1 VTRDLWRGLAEHIAR
16 CTRSPDTFDGA
27 IMAAQRDVTSIFEP
41 GRNCWRLAHADRA
54 AFIIDADAYFKAFVA
69 AAEQAQRSI
78 LIAGWDFHSR
88 TRLLCDEAGR
98 NCELELGDFLNRLAR
113 KRPQLQIHI
122 LIWDYPMIFG
132 LDREWAPL
140 SGFGW
145 KPHRR
150 VHFRYDNTHPVGASH
165 HQKIVVID
173 DAVAFCGGIDLTCR
187 RWDTCDHAADDE
199 RRVMQGTPY
208 PPFHDLVM
216 AVDANAAASLG
227 DLVRERWRRA
237 TGQTIAPVATNRSR
251 SWRRLGRKQ
260 PPNAR
265 WPESLDASVTDVDVA
280 IARTE
285 PEVDGQPGVREIET
299 LYLDMIAAAKRSIY
313 IENQYFTAERP
324 GDALAKRLSEPHGP
338 EIVVVL
344 RELSHGWL
352 EELTMQTLR
361 MRLIEKL
368 RAADRYGRLRVVYP
382 FIAGLKKGTCI
393 DVHSKM
399 IIVDDDYVRIGSANF
414 ANRSMGFDTECDLA
428 IHAERPQAR
437 DAVRELRCAL
447 LAEHL
452 GATPQQVQAEV
463 ERTGSLCATLDNL
476 HREDRTLKPVT
487 GDTEIPPAVLN
498 MISVADPE
506 KPVDLQTLVGI
517 FSPSIE
523 PSRRTSGKWWKL
535 AAGVGL
541 IAALAAMWQLTP
553 LAQWLEADR
562 VTEWARRFG
571 DNPWAP
577 FVVMAAYT
585 PACIVMF
592 PRPVITL
599 FAVVAFGPWLGFVY
613 AMLGIEFAAWLTYVA
628 GKRFKRETVR
638 RVAGRNLNRI
648 IDVMRRRGLIAMT
661 ALRLVPLAPFSV
673 EGVVAGAVRIKLSDY
688 MIGTAIGL
696 LPGTLAATILSDQ
709 LQAALQDPAE
719 VNYWLVAAALLLVA
733 LATWFVR
740 RWLINSSSGAA
751 SGHDIERARTA

>member
-1 VTRDLWRGLAEHIAR
+1 
-16 CTRSPDTFDGA
+16 
-27 IMAAQRDVTSIFEP
+27 MAAQRDVISIFEP
-41 GRNCWRLAHADRA
+41 GRNCWRVAHADRA
-54 AFIIDADAYFKAFVA
+54 AFIVDADAYFKAFVA

-98 NCELELGDFLNRLAR
+98 NCGLELGEFLNRLAR
-113 KRPQLQIHI
+113 KRPQLHIHI

-165 HQKIVVID
+165 HQKLVVID

-187 RWDTCDHAADDE
+187 RWDTCDHAADDI

-216 AVDANAAASLG
+216 AVDAAAAASLG

-237 TGQTIAPVATNRSR
+237 TGRTIGPVATNRRR

-265 WPESLDASVTDVDVA
+265 WPQSLEASVTDVDVA

-285 PEVDGQPGVREIET
+285 PESDSQPGVREVEA
-299 LYLDMIAAAKRSIY
+299 LYLDMIAAAKRSLY
-313 IENQYFTAERP
+313 IENQYFTADRLGE
-324 GDALAKRLSEPHGP
+324 ALAQRLSEPHGP

-368 RAADRYGRLRVVYP
+368 RAADRHDHLRVVYP
-382 FIAGLKKGTCI
+382 YISGLADGTCI

-414 ANRSMGFDTECDLA
+414 ANRSLGFDTECDLA
-428 IHAERPQAR
+428 IHAQRADMR
-437 DAVRELRCAL
+437 DAIRALRCKL

-452 GATPQQVQAEV
+452 GATPEQVQAEV
-463 ERTGSLCATLDNL
+463 ERTGSLCRTLDRL
-476 HREDRTLKPVT
+476 HRADRTLKPVPA
-487 GDTEIPPAVLN
+487 DSDIPPAVLN

-517 FSPSIE
+517 FSTNIE
-523 PSRRTSGKWWKL
+523 PSRRANGHWRKI
-535 AAGVGL
+535 AVGVLL
-541 IAALAAMWQLTP
+541 IAALTAMWKFTP
-553 LAQWLEADR
+553 LADWLEPGR

-577 FVVMAAYT
+577 LVVMAAYT

-599 FAVVAFGPWLGFVY
+599 FAVVAFGPWLGFAY
-613 AMLGIEFAAWLTYVA
+613 AMLGIEFAAWLTYIA
-628 GKRFKRETVR
+628 GKRFKRSTVQ

-648 IDVMRRRGLIAMT
+648 IDVLRRRGLIAMT

-673 EGVVAGAVRIKLSDY
+673 EGVVAGAIRIRLWHF
-688 MIGTAIGL
+688 MLGTALGL

-709 LQAALQDPAE
+709 LQAALQNPAD
-719 VNYWLVAAALLLVA
+719 VNYWLIAAAVLLVA

-740 RWLINSSSGAA
+740 RWLINA
-751 SGHDIERARTA
+751 SDEAVPGHDIERARTA

>member
-1 VTRDLWRGLAEHIAR
+1 MAE
-16 CTRSPDTFDGA
+16 
-27 IMAAQRDVTSIFEP
+27 QRDVSSIFEP
-41 GRNCWRLAHADRA
+41 ERNCWRVAHADQA

-88 TRLLCDEAGR
+88 TRLLCDENGQ
-98 NCELELGDFLNRLAR
+98 NCELELGQFLNKLA
-113 KRPQLQIHI
+113 KRRPELHIHI

-140 SGFGW
+140 AGFGW

-150 VHFRYDNTHPVGASH
+150 IHFRYDNTHPVSGSH
-165 HQKIVVID
+165 HQKIAVID

-187 RWDTCDHAADDE
+187 RWDTCAHAADDQ
-199 RRVMQGTPY
+199 RRVMHGTPY

-216 AVDANAAASLG
+216 AVDSDAALQLG
-227 DLVRERWRRA
+227 HLVRDRWRRA
-237 TGQTIAPVATNRSR
+237 TGEILAPVAAHRGK
-251 SWRRLGRKQ
+251 SWRRIGRKR

-265 WPESLDASVTDVDVA
+265 WPSTLQASVADVEVA

-285 PEVDGQPGVREIET
+285 PAIDARPGVREIET
-299 LYLDMIAAAKRSIY
+299 LYVDMIAAAKRSIY
-313 IENQYFTAERP
+313 IENQYFTAEKI
-324 GDALAKRLSEPHGP
+324 GAALERRLAEADGP
-338 EIVVVL
+338 EIIVVV

-361 MRLIEKL
+361 MRLIKKL
-368 RAADRYGRLRVVYP
+368 READRHGRLRVLYP
-382 FIAGLKKGTCI
+382 FIAGLTEGTCI

-399 IIVDDDYVRIGSANF
+399 MIVDDAYVRIGSANV

-428 IHAERPQAR
+428 IHADR
-437 DAVRELRCAL
+437 DDIAGAIRKLRCEL

-452 GATPQQVQAEV
+452 GSTPEEVQRQV
-463 ERTGSLCATLDNL
+463 ERTGSLRGAIAAL
-476 HREDRTLKPVT
+476 HRDDRTLRPVEVSE
-487 GDTEIPPAVLN
+487 DVSPAVLS

-506 KPVDLQTLVGI
+506 RPVELGSLI
-517 FSPSIE
+517 KLLSPEIE
-523 PSRRTSGKWWKL
+523 PTPAASHKWWKL
-535 AAGVGL
+535 AAAVALLAGL
-541 IAALAAMWQLTP
+541 TAMWKLTP
-553 LAQWLEADR
+553 LSYWLEAER
-562 VTEWARRFG
+562 ITSWAREFG
-571 DNPWAP
+571 DRPWAP
-577 FVVMAAYT
+577 VLVMLAYT
-585 PACIVMF
+585 PACILMF

-628 GKRFKRETVR
+628 GMRFSRATVR

-673 EGVVAGAVRIKLSDY
+673 EGVVAGAVRIKLWHF
-688 MIGTAIGL
+688 MVGTAIGL

-709 LQAALQDPAE
+709 LQAALKDPGE
-719 VNYWLVAAALLLVA
+719 VNYWLIAAALLLVA

-740 RWLINSSSGAA
+740 RWLIRSSQGANA
-751 SGHDIERARTA
+751 DHELERARTA

>member
-1 VTRDLWRGLAEHIAR
+1 MAE
-16 CTRSPDTFDGA
+16 
-27 IMAAQRDVTSIFEP
+27 QRDVSSIFEP
-41 GRNCWRLAHADRA
+41 ERNCWRIAHADQA

-88 TRLLCDEAGR
+88 TRLLCDENGQ
-98 NCELELGDFLNRLAR
+98 NCELELGQFLNKLA
-113 KRPQLQIHI
+113 KRRPELHIHI
-122 LIWDYPMIFG
+122 LIWDFPMIFG

-140 SGFGW
+140 AGFGW

-150 VHFRYDNTHPVGASH
+150 IHFRYDNTHPVSGSH
-165 HQKIVVID
+165 HQKIAVID

-187 RWDTCDHAADDE
+187 RWDTCAHAADDQ

-216 AVDANAAASLG
+216 AVDSDAALQLG
-227 DLVRERWRRA
+227 NLVRDRWRRA
-237 TGQTIAPVATNRSR
+237 TGEILAPVAAHRGK
-251 SWRRLGRKQ
+251 SWRRIGRKR

-265 WPESLDASVTDVDVA
+265 WPSTLQASVADVEVA

-285 PEVDGQPGVREIET
+285 PAIDARPGVREIET
-299 LYLDMIAAAKRSIY
+299 LYVDMIAAAKRSIY
-313 IENQYFTAERP
+313 IENQYFTAEKI
-324 GDALAKRLSEPHGP
+324 GAALERRLAEADGP
-338 EIVVVL
+338 EIIVVV

-361 MRLIEKL
+361 MRLIKKL
-368 RAADRYGRLRVVYP
+368 READRHGRLRVLYP
-382 FIAGLKKGTCI
+382 FIAGLTEGTCI

-399 IIVDDDYVRIGSANF
+399 MIVDDEYVRIGSANV

-428 IHAERPQAR
+428 IHADR
-437 DAVRELRCAL
+437 DDIAAAIRKLRCEL

-452 GATPQQVQAEV
+452 GSTPEEVQRQV
-463 ERTGSLCATLDNL
+463 ERTGSLRGAIAAL
-476 HREDRTLKPVT
+476 HRDDRTLRPVEVSE
-487 GDTEIPPAVLN
+487 DVSPAVLS

-506 KPVDLQTLVGI
+506 RPVELGSLI
-517 FSPSIE
+517 KLLSPEIE
-523 PSRRTSGKWWKL
+523 PTPAASQKWWKL
-535 AAGVGL
+535 AAAVALLAGL
-541 IAALAAMWQLTP
+541 TAMWKLTP
-553 LAQWLEADR
+553 LSYWLEAER
-562 VTEWARRFG
+562 ITSWAREFG
-571 DNPWAP
+571 DRPWAP
-577 FVVMAAYT
+577 VLVMLAYT
-585 PACIVMF
+585 PACILMF

-628 GKRFKRETVR
+628 GMRFSRATVR

-673 EGVVAGAVRIKLSDY
+673 EGVVAGAVRIKLWHF
-688 MIGTAIGL
+688 MVGTAIGL

-709 LQAALQDPAE
+709 LQAALKDPGE
-719 VNYWLVAAALLLVA
+719 VNYWLIAAALLLVA

-740 RWLINSSSGAA
+740 RWLIRSSQGANA
-751 SGHDIERARTA
+751 DHELERARTA

>member
-1 VTRDLWRGLAEHIAR
+1 MAE
-16 CTRSPDTFDGA
+16 
-27 IMAAQRDVTSIFEP
+27 QRDVSSIFEP
-41 GRNCWRLAHADRA
+41 ERNCWRIAHADQA

-88 TRLLCDEAGR
+88 TRLLCDENGQ
-98 NCELELGDFLNRLAR
+98 NCELELGQFLNKLA
-113 KRPQLQIHI
+113 KRRPELHIHI

-140 SGFGW
+140 AGFGW

-150 VHFRYDNTHPVGASH
+150 IHFRYDNTHPVSGSH
-165 HQKIVVID
+165 HQKIAVID

-187 RWDTCDHAADDE
+187 RWDTCAHAADDQ

-216 AVDANAAASLG
+216 AVDSDAALQLG
-227 DLVRERWRRA
+227 NLVRDRWRRA
-237 TGQTIAPVATNRSR
+237 TGEILAPVADHRGK
-251 SWRRLGRKQ
+251 SWRRIGRKR

-265 WPESLDASVTDVDVA
+265 WPSTLQASVADVEVA

-285 PEVDGQPGVREIET
+285 PAIDARPGVREIET
-299 LYLDMIAAAKRSIY
+299 LYVDMIAAAKRSIY
-313 IENQYFTAERP
+313 IENQYFTAEKI
-324 GDALAKRLSEPHGP
+324 GAALERRLAEADGP
-338 EIVVVL
+338 EIIVVV

-361 MRLIEKL
+361 MRLIKKL
-368 RAADRYGRLRVVYP
+368 READRHGRLRVLYP
-382 FIAGLKKGTCI
+382 FIAGLTEGTCI

-399 IIVDDDYVRIGSANF
+399 MIVDDEYVRIGSANV

-428 IHAERPQAR
+428 IHADR
-437 DAVRELRCAL
+437 DDIAAAIRKLRCEL

-452 GATPQQVQAEV
+452 GSTPEEVQRQV
-463 ERTGSLCATLDNL
+463 ERTGSLRGAIAAL
-476 HREDRTLKPVT
+476 HRDDRTLRPVEVSE
-487 GDTEIPPAVLN
+487 DVSPAVLS

-506 KPVDLQTLVGI
+506 RPVELGSLI
-517 FSPSIE
+517 KLLSPEIE
-523 PSRRTSGKWWKL
+523 PTPAASQKWWKL
-535 AAGVGL
+535 AAAVALLAGL
-541 IAALAAMWQLTP
+541 TAMWKLTP
-553 LAQWLEADR
+553 LSYWLEAER
-562 VTEWARRFG
+562 ITSWAREFG
-571 DNPWAP
+571 DRPWAP
-577 FVVMAAYT
+577 VLVMLAYT
-585 PACIVMF
+585 PACILMF

-628 GKRFKRETVR
+628 GMRFSRATVR

-673 EGVVAGAVRIKLSDY
+673 EGVVAGAVRIKLWHF
-688 MIGTAIGL
+688 MVGTAIGL

-709 LQAALQDPAE
+709 LQAALKDPGE
-719 VNYWLVAAALLLVA
+719 VNYWLIAAALLLVA

-740 RWLINSSSGAA
+740 RWLIRSSQGANA
-751 SGHDIERARTA
+751 DHELERARTA

>member
-1 VTRDLWRGLAEHIAR
+1 MAE
-16 CTRSPDTFDGA
+16 
-27 IMAAQRDVTSIFEP
+27 QRDVTSIFEP
-41 GRNCWRLAHADRA
+41 GRNCWRRAHADRV

-88 TRLLCDEAGR
+88 TRLLCDEQGA
-98 NCELELGDFLNRLAR
+98 NCELELGDFLNRLA
-113 KRPQLQIHI
+113 KRRPELHIHI

-150 VHFRYDNTHPVGASH
+150 IHFRYDNTHPVSASH
-165 HQKIVVID
+165 HQKLVVID

-187 RWDTCDHAADDE
+187 RWDTCAHAVEDE

-208 PPFHDLVM
+208 PPFHDLIM
-216 AVDANAAASLG
+216 AVDGAAAIALG

-237 TGQTIAPVATNRSR
+237 TGELVTPVASNRAR
-251 SWRRLGRKQ
+251 SWRRIGRRKL
-260 PPNAR
+260 PNAR
-265 WPESLDASVTDVDVA
+265 WPENLHASVSNVRVA

-285 PEVDGQPGVREIET
+285 PAINDKPGVREVEM
-299 LYLDMIAAAKRSIY
+299 LYLDMIAAAQRSIY
-313 IENQYFTAERP
+313 IENQYFTAEKI
-324 GDALAKRLSEPHGP
+324 GTALATRLAEPNGP
-338 EIVVVL
+338 EVIVVL

-361 MRLIEKL
+361 LRLIAQL

-382 FIAGLKKGTCI
+382 FIRGLKDGTCI

-399 IIVDDDYVRIGSANF
+399 IIVDDDYIRIGSANI

-428 IHAERPQAR
+428 IHAERA
-437 DAVRELRCAL
+437 DVRVAIRALRCEL
-447 LAEHL
+447 LGEHL
-452 GATPQQVQAEV
+452 GASPEAVQQAVA
-463 ERTGSLCATLDNL
+463 RTGSLRGAIEAL
-476 HREDRTLKPVT
+476 HRDDRTLKPVDAS
-487 GDTEIPPAVLN
+487 GEISPAMLN

-506 KPVDLQTLVGI
+506 KPVDLPTLVKI
-517 FSPSIE
+517 LSPDVE
-523 PSRRTSGKWWKL
+523 PTRSSGRKWLKL
-535 AAGVGL
+535 AAAVVL
-541 IAALAAMWQLTP
+541 IAGLTAMWKFTP
-553 LAQWLEADR
+553 LAYWLEPDR
-562 VTEWARRFG
+562 VTQWAQAFG
-571 DNPWAP
+571 DKAWAP
-577 FVVMAAYT
+577 LLVMLAYT
-585 PACIVMF
+585 PACILMF

-599 FAVVAFGPWLGFVY
+599 FAVVAFGPWLGFAY

-628 GKRFKRETVR
+628 GMRFSRETVR

-673 EGVVAGAVRIKLSDY
+673 EGVVAGAVRIKLWHF
-688 MIGTAIGL
+688 MVGTGIGL
-696 LPGTLAATILSDQ
+696 LPGTLTATILSDQ
-709 LQAALQDPAE
+709 LQAALRDPGE
-719 VNYWLVAAALLLVA
+719 VNYWLIAGAVLLVV

-740 RWLINSSSGAA
+740 RWLINSSNSP
-751 SGHDIERARTA
+751 SSEHELERARTA

>member
-1 VTRDLWRGLAEHIAR
+1 MAE
-16 CTRSPDTFDGA
+16 
-27 IMAAQRDVTSIFEP
+27 QRDVSSIFEP
-41 GRNCWRLAHADRA
+41 ERNCWRIAHADQA

-88 TRLLCDEAGR
+88 TRLLCDENGQ
-98 NCELELGDFLNRLAR
+98 NCELELGQFLNKLA
-113 KRPQLQIHI
+113 KRRPELHIHI
-122 LIWDYPMIFG
+122 LIWDFPMIFG

-140 SGFGW
+140 AGFGW

-150 VHFRYDNTHPVGASH
+150 IHFRYDNTHPVSGSH
-165 HQKIVVID
+165 HQKIAVID

-187 RWDTCDHAADDE
+187 RWDTCAHAADDQ

-216 AVDANAAASLG
+216 AVDSDAALQLG
-227 DLVRERWRRA
+227 HLVRDRWRRA
-237 TGQTIAPVATNRSR
+237 TGEILAPVAAHRGK
-251 SWRRLGRKQ
+251 SWRRIGRKR

-265 WPESLDASVTDVDVA
+265 WPSTLQASVADVEVA

-285 PEVDGQPGVREIET
+285 PAIDARPGVREIET
-299 LYLDMIAAAKRSIY
+299 LYVDMIAAAKRSIY
-313 IENQYFTAERP
+313 IENQYFTAEKI
-324 GDALAKRLSEPHGP
+324 GAALERRLAEADGP
-338 EIVVVL
+338 EIIVVV

-361 MRLIEKL
+361 MRLIKKL
-368 RAADRYGRLRVVYP
+368 READRHGRLRVLYP
-382 FIAGLKKGTCI
+382 FIAGLTEGTCI

-399 IIVDDDYVRIGSANF
+399 MIVDDEYVRIGSANV

-428 IHAERPQAR
+428 IHADR
-437 DAVRELRCAL
+437 DDIAAAIRKLRCEL

-452 GATPQQVQAEV
+452 GSTPEEVQRQV
-463 ERTGSLCATLDNL
+463 ERTGSLRGAIAAL
-476 HREDRTLKPVT
+476 HRDDRTLRPVEVSE
-487 GDTEIPPAVLN
+487 DVSPAVLS

-506 KPVDLQTLVGI
+506 RPVELGSLI
-517 FSPSIE
+517 KLLSPEIE
-523 PSRRTSGKWWKL
+523 PTPAASHKWWKL
-535 AAGVGL
+535 AAAVALLAGL
-541 IAALAAMWQLTP
+541 TAMWKLTP
-553 LAQWLEADR
+553 LSYWLEAER
-562 VTEWARRFG
+562 ITSWAREFG
-571 DNPWAP
+571 DRPWAP
-577 FVVMAAYT
+577 VLVMLAYT
-585 PACIVMF
+585 PACILMF

-628 GKRFKRETVR
+628 GMRFSRATVR

-673 EGVVAGAVRIKLSDY
+673 EGVVAGAVRIKLWHF
-688 MIGTAIGL
+688 MVGTAIGL

-709 LQAALQDPAE
+709 LQAALKDPGE
-719 VNYWLVAAALLLVA
+719 VNYWLIAAALLLVA

-740 RWLINSSSGAA
+740 RWLIRSSQGANA
-751 SGHDIERARTA
+751 DHELERARTA